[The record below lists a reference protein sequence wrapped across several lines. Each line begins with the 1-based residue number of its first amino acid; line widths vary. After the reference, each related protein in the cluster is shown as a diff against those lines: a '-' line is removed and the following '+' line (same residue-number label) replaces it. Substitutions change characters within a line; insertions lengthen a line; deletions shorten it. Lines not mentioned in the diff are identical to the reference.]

1 MGQEGW
7 TLHPELRLL
16 LLVSAGGEQGRG
28 ATVLGSW
35 CQLLPPALPGT
46 REPPHPRQQQLRS
59 PWGASGEPEVTLSPA
74 SGRCMWE
81 AGCSRS
87 LRATLVTIGNG
98 LCRTTALLPAGGCK
112 PELEEW
118 L

>member
-7 TLHPELRLL
+7 TLHPELRL

-35 CQLLPPALPGT
+35 CQLLPPALPAAAVV
-46 REPPHPRQQQLRS
+46 RS

-74 SGRCMWE
+74 SGRCVWE

-87 LRATLVTIGNG
+87 LRAMLVTIGNG